1 VFAIRLLPAT
11 VTRIKAV
18 ADLRE
23 CSDSDLVRGWVRECL
38 EREEAKIAAG
48 ARQVR
53 PLPKTRVRNTR
64 EGASGE

>member
-11 VTRIKAV
+11 VARIKAV

-23 CSDSDLVRGWVRECL
+23 CSDSDLVRGWVREGL

-48 ARQVR
+48 ARQVQ
-53 PLPKTRVRNTR
+53 PLPKTRPRNTR
-64 EGASGE
+64 QEEQA